1 MGLLES
7 ERTTPLLQ
15 LLLVHTTNSTQET
28 NGVLPITFQVPQRA
42 LVFALLLLVVRFLYQ
57 RYRSPLRKYPGPFLA
72 SGTPWG
78 IWRGFSEE
86 DHVKLHNKFGPVVR
100 NAPNELSFGAPDAA
114 RQILSVGQGF
124 RKAKFYEPFPPAG
137 INDLFKERNEPLHSQ
152 KLRAAAQSYSFAAM
166 KQLTPWI
173 EKTEKHLIENLDDF
187 AKSKQSFDMAKWL
200 HWFSFDVLGEVAFS
214 RPFGFLEAK
223 KDVDGAIR
231 AIDKAQAYNVM
242 LLPATANR
250 NSLVTR
256 IAMEEMEKRL
266 KGHVVDRKDMLGLLL
281 EAKSKNEDKLSL
293 NDVFSN
299 AHGAI
304 FAGSDSTSSTMVTF
318 LYNVLS
324 SAGVLA
330 KLMEEILKA
339 DSEGKLS
346 ELVTYDEAIQLP
358 YFQACLKEA
367 MRIAPASGVNLMR
380 EVPPQGATICGEYVK
395 GGTNVSVNAWVIHR
409 DKATFGQDA
418 DIFRPERWLDSPEAQ
433 IKLMDRS
440 MFQFGGGSRI
450 CTGRHLA
457 LIEMNSLLPQLL
469 RRYEISFANPG
480 KKLSHH
486 SCSFFVLQWDLN
498 LKLKLRK

>member
-1 MGLLES
+1 MLEIVNNKQI
-7 ERTTPLLQ
+7 T
-15 LLLVHTTNSTQET
+15 
-28 NGVLPITFQVPQRA
+28 GPI
-42 LVFALLLLVVRFLYQ
+42 
-57 RYRSPLRKYPGPFLA
+57 
-72 SGTPWG
+72 
-78 IWRGFSEE
+78 
-86 DHVKLHNKFGPVVR
+86 VR

-124 RKAKFYEPFPPAG
+124 RKAKFYEPFPPAN
-137 INDLFKERNEPLHSQ
+137 INDLFKERNEQLHSQ

-173 EKTEKHLIENLDDF
+173 EKTERHLIENLDEF
-187 AKSKQSFDMAKWL
+187 AKSKQSLDMAKWL

-214 RPFGFLEAK
+214 RSFGFLEAK

-231 AIDKAQAYNVM
+231 AIDKAQAYNVTVGQIPWTDY
-242 LLPATANR
+242 LLRRNPLLQFIPATANR

-281 EAKSKNEDKLSL
+281 EAKRKNEDKLSL

-324 SAGVLA
+324 NAGVLA

-339 DSEGKLS
+339 DSEGNLS
-346 ELVTYDEAIQLP
+346 ELVTYEEALQLP

-395 GGTNVSVNAWVIHR
+395 GGTNVSVNAWVVHR

-440 MFQFGGGSRI
+440 MFQFGGGSRV

-457 LIEMNSLLPQLL
+457 LIEMNTLLPQLM